1 MIEIP
6 LADQYIMLRESAT
19 YCVAYVCCRTENF
32 AYKIKDNTLEVSI
45 SSTCTLSDNMLEG
58 VKYEEDGLISR
69 ILTGVGTS
77 RTLKDTTS
85 NATLSECVANQRDL
99 NNVLIDTNNTKD
111 IHRTMRLFEKII
123 NNFAAKLS
131 QLSQTSLGREI
142 LKACIRKIEL
152 VREKLFLRELLHSKL
167 NITSIDIPRDTSTIG
182 ELLSTRI
189 EAKVEVRAIFSI
201 DPRTINIE
209 LVRELLTSAI
219 SGYVTELAELA
230 YKQVIIS

>member
-1 MIEIP
+1 
-6 LADQYIMLRESAT
+6 MLRESAI

-32 AYKIKDNTLEVSI
+32 TYKIEDNTLEVSI

-58 VKYEEDGLISR
+58 VKHEEDGLISR
-69 ILTGVGTS
+69 ILTAVGTS

-85 NATLSECVANQRDL
+85 NETLSECVANQRDL
-99 NNVLIDTNNTKD
+99 NSVLIDTNNTKD

-167 NITSIDIPRDTSTIG
+167 NITSIDIPRDTSTIS

-189 EAKVEVRAIFSI
+189 EAKVEVKAIFSI
-201 DPRTINIE
+201 DPRTINTE

-230 YKQVIIS
+230 YKQVVIS

>member
-1 MIEIP
+1 
-6 LADQYIMLRESAT
+6 MLRESAT